1 MERKCNNL
9 PQKYNAR
16 VAETEKT
23 FPSNVNANSPPPPPL
38 PLNYNNLFVDVFSLP
53 V

>member
-9 PQKYNAR
+9 LQKYNAR

-23 FPSNVNANSPPPPPL
+23 SPSNVNANL
-38 PLNYNNLFVDVFSLP
+38 QIANLEI
-53 V
+53 